1 VKISYKGFAPPCI
14 AHLRPVVI
22 ALSFA
27 SEQHNLKTIMQLKY
41 LLTGALLPLGLF
53 ASPTPEPE
61 AAAEAV
67 PEVFDSAG
75 QAQSLNERAI
85 VRPQHCVIV
94 GDSTYVNCRRGP
106 ATKWSVERR
115 LRRGEAYDFWC
126 VRSGEC
132 VTIDGFR
139 NWYVVYPIFTFLST
153 QAYDG

>member
-1 VKISYKGFAPPCI
+1 
-14 AHLRPVVI
+14 
-22 ALSFA
+22 
-27 SEQHNLKTIMQLKY
+27 MQLKY

-139 NWYVVYPIFTFLST
+139 NCGWHYSRQLDCYVSGHYTSNACTLARLGGCGGADDDDAADPFP
-153 QAYDG
+153 